1 MSDLPSRDDAD
12 MIAYRI
18 LSPEY
23 DADALVYE
31 KELVTIAVRYADG
44 RLVDREDI
52 EPCHVR
58 RTLHQTDYPCNRHQ
72 HYWIPD
78 DAG

>member
-1 MSDLPSRDDAD
+1 MSDLPSLEIVDIDTPDDPS
-12 MIAYRI
+12 
-18 LSPEY
+18 LSGRY
-23 DADALVYE
+23 VKVDDDL
-31 KELVTIAVRYADG
+31 ELVIRLIREN
-44 RLVDREDI
+44 RLVDRETL